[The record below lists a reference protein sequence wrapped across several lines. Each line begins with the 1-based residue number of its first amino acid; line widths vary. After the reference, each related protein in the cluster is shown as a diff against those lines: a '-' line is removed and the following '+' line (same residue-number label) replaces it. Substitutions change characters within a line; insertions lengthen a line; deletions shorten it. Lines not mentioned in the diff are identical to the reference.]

1 MNIQSIMSTDICTAR
16 AEDSLQV
23 PARQMWEHDC
33 GIVPIV
39 DTQLKVVGV
48 ITDRDICMAAY
59 TQGKRLSEIRVR
71 EVISNKVVSCRPEES
86 WVTVAG
92 RMATHQVRR
101 LPVVDGAGKLVG
113 IVSIND
119 LALAAQEKG
128 HPQDFACREVG
139 KLMAEICAH
148 RVPLQAEPSLAK
160 KLPALLK

>member
-1 MNIQSIMSTDICTAR
+1 MRVRELMSAPVTSVR
-16 AEDSLQV
+16 PGDSLEQA
-23 PARQMWEHDC
+23 ARLLWEHDC
-33 GIVPIV
+33 GVLPVV
-39 DTQLKVVGV
+39 DSTGAVGAA

-128 HPQDFACREVG
+128 HPQDFACRGVG

-148 RVPLQAEPSLAK
+148 RVPLQAEPGLAK

>member
-1 MNIQSIMSTDICTAR
+1 MRVRELMSAPVTSIRPS
-16 AEDSLQV
+16 DSLEQA
-23 PARQMWEHDC
+23 ARLLWEHDC
-33 GIVPIV
+33 GMLPVV
-39 DTQLKVVGV
+39 DSTGAVGAA

-148 RVPLQAEPSLAK
+148 RVPLQAEPGLAK